1 MSDQTVPA
9 AARPQS
15 VGRVVTAMITPFR
28 HEDAALDLD
37 GAQRLA
43 DHLVRNGSDTVLV
56 HGTTGESPTLLGEEP
71 WELLRAVIDAV
82 GDRASVMMGTGSN
95 DTRTAIRSTE
105 RATALGADSLLLVT
119 PYYNRPDQRGLL
131 QHFTKVAEHTDRPIV
146 LYDIAVRTG
155 REIAVSTMAEL
166 AQIPH
171 VIGVKD
177 ASHDG
182 SKIGDVLN
190 ATEGAPGGF
199 DVWSGADEFNLSC
212 VASGG
217 YGIISVAAHLLG
229 RELAEMIR
237 VLPDDPRAAA
247 LWHRAT
253 LPVTRALFAEPSP
266 GPLKGALDHLGLPGG
281 PVRLPL
287 ADATE
292 PVVAALLAA
301 LDAVPTTLERHGL
314 ELPEAAA

>member
-1 MSDQTVPA
+1 
-9 AARPQS
+9 
-15 VGRVVTAMITPFR
+15 MITPFR
-28 HEDAALDLD
+28 ASDAALDLD

-43 DHLVRNGSDTVLV
+43 DHLVTHGSDTVLV
-56 HGTTGESPTLLGEEP
+56 HGTTGESPTLMAEEP

-82 GDRASVMMGTGSN
+82 GDRAGVMMGTGSN

-105 RATALGADSLLLVT
+105 RASELGADSVLIVT

-131 QHFTKVAEHTDRPIV
+131 QHFTKLAEHTDKPIV

-171 VIGVKD
+171 IVGVKD

-199 DVWSGADEFNLSC
+199 EVWSGADEFNLSC
-212 VASGG
+212 IASGG
-217 YGIISVAAHLLG
+217 HGVISVAAHLVG
-229 RELAEMIR
+229 EHLAEMVR
-237 VLPDDPRAAA
+237 TFPSDPRAAA

-253 LPVTRALFAEPSP
+253 LPVTRALFTEPSP

-292 PVVAALLAA
+292 PAVAALLEA
-301 LDAVPTTLERHGL
+301 LEAVPATLERFGL
-314 ELPEAAA
+314 ELPEVAA